1 METVSQSSRC
11 SACGESWPLNHL
23 GPCPK
28 CGDTRKVYDVH
39 TEGSLRLHG
48 SLGWKY
54 IHEYYERHPILLPL
68 VLAIT
73 VGSPFLGLVLAGWLG
88 VVVGLVIGVVA
99 FILGL
104 RAVTKV
110 REIREGHEP

>member
-1 METVSQSSRC
+1 M
-11 SACGESWPLNHL
+11 
-23 GPCPK
+23 
-28 CGDTRKVYDVH
+28 
-39 TEGSLRLHG
+39 RLHG
-48 SLGWKY
+48 SLGWKR

-68 VLAIT
+68 VILIT